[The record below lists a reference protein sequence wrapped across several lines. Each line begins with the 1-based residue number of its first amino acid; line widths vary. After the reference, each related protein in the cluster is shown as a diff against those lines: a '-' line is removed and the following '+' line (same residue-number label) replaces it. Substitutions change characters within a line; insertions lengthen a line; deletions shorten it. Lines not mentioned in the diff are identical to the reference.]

1 MFRSM
6 LGNADSSIGKIFACG
21 IRNPRLGSGIQNS
34 AQGIK
39 NPANDWNPQSKVQ
52 NPESRIH
59 NPGLSWITLNEV
71 K

>member
-39 NPANDWNPQSKVQ
+39 NPANYWNRQSKVQ
-52 NPESRIH
+52 NPESRTVLDYLEWGEMI
-59 NPGLSWITLNEV
+59 
-71 K
+71 